1 MKNTNENTL
10 LEPVIDPHQKAVA
23 EIRALF
29 EPPAG
34 TKEKEKDR
42 PYFFDRYRGKI
53 KISLN

>member
-1 MKNTNENTL
+1 MKNTNEATI

-23 EIRALF
+23 EIKALF

-34 TKEKEKDR
+34 TKEKDK